1 MVPNGLLRQ
10 WFEQHGAEE
19 FDPDWDRLGEREV
32 DPMLDF
38 LTDLPPARSAELEKE
53 LGDHRFGTS
62 PVHDVV
68 LYQSILRPQGAQYQV
83 LQKFPLSGAR

>member
-1 MVPNGLLRQ
+1 MPRRFSLATVLRMVPNGLLRQ
-10 WFEQHGAEE
+10 WFELHGAEE

-53 LGDHRFGTS
+53 AERS
-62 PVHDVV
+62 
-68 LYQSILRPQGAQYQV
+68 
-83 LQKFPLSGAR
+83 